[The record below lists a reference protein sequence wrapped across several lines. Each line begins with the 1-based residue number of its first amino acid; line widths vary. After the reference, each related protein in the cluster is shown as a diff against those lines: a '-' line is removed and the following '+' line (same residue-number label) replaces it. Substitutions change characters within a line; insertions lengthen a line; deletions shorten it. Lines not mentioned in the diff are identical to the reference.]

1 MQVTMGELNKNANS
15 IINQAYS
22 SGETVIILKHGE
34 PIARILPINDS
45 SAIEGAL
52 SYLTKIKPV
61 DVQDSVDSVLKLG
74 RQRGL

>member
-34 PIARILPINDS
+34 PIARILPINDGS
-45 SAIEGAL
+45 SIEGAL
-52 SYLTKIKPV
+52 NYLTKIKPV

>member
-34 PIARILPINDS
+34 PIARILPINDNL
-45 SAIEGAL
+45 AFEGAL
-52 SYLTKIKPV
+52 SYLTKVKPV
-61 DVQDSVDSVLKLG
+61 DVQDSVDSVLLQG

>member
-34 PIARILPINDS
+34 PIARILPINDKL
-45 SAIEGAL
+45 AFEGAL
-52 SYLTKIKPV
+52 SYLTKVKPV
-61 DVQDSVDSVLKLG
+61 DVQDSVDSVLQQG